1 MSYGDDVE
9 QLTYLLFLKMA
20 DERTKVEEVLNI
32 HLPDSYDRVV
42 FKEKCDKVFD
52 LMLNYASQGLKWAA

>member
-32 HLPDSYDRVV
+32 HLPESYDRVV
-42 FKEKCDKVFD
+42 FKEKCDNVFD
-52 LMLNYASQGLKWAA
+52 LMLNYASRRLKWAA